1 MKNKVRL
8 FEPELIFCGIEV
20 KDKVECL
27 KKMVMYLAGNGVLQD
42 GPAFLDT
49 VLEREAIMSTG
60 IGRHIALPHG
70 RSHLVST
77 VRSVV
82 FLLNKGIDFQA
93 VDDELVRFVVLTASP
108 EKESHIYM
116 LMLKR
121 LTEHLRQP
129 QNREQLFAVT
139 DKNELIQI
147 MKGIENEVNQ
157 DLADM

>member
-1 MKNKVRL
+1 MNNKVRL

-27 KKMVMYLAGNGVLQD
+27 ERMVSYLAENGILQD
-42 GPAFLDT
+42 KKAFLDV

-60 IGRHIALPHG
+60 IGRNIALPHG
-70 RSHLVST
+70 RSYLVST

-82 FLLNKGIDFQA
+82 FLLKEGIDFQA
-93 VDDELVRFVVLTASP
+93 VDEQSVRFIVLTASP

-121 LTEHLRQP
+121 LTEHLRQS
-129 QNREQLFAVT
+129 QNREHLFAIT
-139 DKNELIQI
+139 DKQELIKI
-147 MKGIENEVNQ
+147 MKGIENEVNK